1 MIPIDSTASIIGLVI
16 TSLIVITVLT
26 FIWID
31 ERKKAKKIKKQVE
44 ERNAE
49 IQEETYSYR
58 GGTGNTR
65 ELE

>member
-1 MIPIDSTASIIGLVI
+1 MIPIDSTASIISLVI
-16 TSLIVITVLT
+16 TSLIVIAVLT
-26 FIWID
+26 FIWLD
-31 ERKKAKKIKKQVE
+31 ERKKSREIKEQIK

-58 GGTGNTR
+58 GGTGHTR